1 MRLLCYVASE
11 ITSNR
16 TCTLEPIKCFKTM
29 LLVDSA
35 VFTLPFLVGLA
46 AGLVRT
52 GWESALLPSAG
63 LAFRHGVLLA
73 IALCALA
80 NAEAPPRRGVL
91 YVLRTLALALCCGW
105 MIASPFA
112 RESFALLLVASLLL
126 LASNIASARQRPP
139 MAGLY
144 RIAGSAFFVVGNGLL
159 FPDMPSHVVVSWWL
173 GAVLF
178 YVLGLHM
185 EKGTLR
191 PGESER
197 PMLYALIALALGGA
211 VLKNYA
217 LGAEFLDPYSVTP
230 LLLWGGDR
238 LIGLVL
244 CTAAL
249 WLLVRDASDGW
260 QRLCALGGSLFLAA
274 AGGLALYTGQ
284 ILAGPLYEA
293 IIHAFFVGFAVSLL
307 LALFHLNS
315 YLALGS
321 LLALYLGLLAW
332 IVGALSDASAIA
344 DAGSAVVTLCLVVLA
359 ALCVRAY
366 RQAARFAH

>member
-1 MRLLCYVASE
+1 MYCETGLKNGWRATRCKAPQLDTTSTVGMRLLCYVASE
-11 ITSNR
+11 MTSNR

-139 MAGLY
+139 MVGLY

-159 FPDMPSHVVVSWWL
+159 FPDMPCRAFFQS
-173 GAVLF
+173 A
-178 YVLGLHM
+178 Y
-185 EKGTLR
+185 
-191 PGESER
+191 P
-197 PMLYALIALALGGA
+197 
-211 VLKNYA
+211 
-217 LGAEFLDPYSVTP
+217 
-230 LLLWGGDR
+230 
-238 LIGLVL
+238 
-244 CTAAL
+244 
-249 WLLVRDASDGW
+249 DASPLA
-260 QRLCALGGSLFLAA
+260 QASLSLPEEF
-274 AGGLALYTGQ
+274 
-284 ILAGPLYEA
+284 PLP
-293 IIHAFFVGFAVSLL
+293 
-307 LALFHLNS
+307 
-315 YLALGS
+315 
-321 LLALYLGLLAW
+321 
-332 IVGALSDASAIA
+332 
-344 DAGSAVVTLCLVVLA
+344 
-359 ALCVRAY
+359 VR
-366 RQAARFAH
+366 